1 MFTAIY
7 SAVRGS
13 LAHIFPYTDIVWIL
27 VVSRMQI
34 CPFRLICQSRA
45 LAGTLQGL
53 VQENKVVSK
62 NAASVL
68 LSEPAQ
74 LKCGEESTFFSR
86 VEKLNAPLL
95 VTSPGTMLF
104 LQKVMDSFNLHTCQ
118 WSWMKCFCWNR
129 CVAWFQVVRQQ
140 DHAFEQ
146 RWVKAEGREG
156 KGERGEAVIH
166 REKFLLIN
174 WLFTSHCTNQS

>member
-1 MFTAIY
+1 
-7 SAVRGS
+7 
-13 LAHIFPYTDIVWIL
+13 
-27 VVSRMQI
+27 MQI

-118 WSWMKCFCWNR
+118 WS
-129 CVAWFQVVRQQ
+129 
-140 DHAFEQ
+140 
-146 RWVKAEGREG
+146 
-156 KGERGEAVIH
+156 
-166 REKFLLIN
+166 
-174 WLFTSHCTNQS
+174 